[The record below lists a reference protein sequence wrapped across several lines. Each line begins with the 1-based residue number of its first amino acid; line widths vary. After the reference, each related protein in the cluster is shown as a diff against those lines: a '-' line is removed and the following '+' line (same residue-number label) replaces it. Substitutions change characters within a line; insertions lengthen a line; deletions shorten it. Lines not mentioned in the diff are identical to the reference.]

1 MERFTRLDPAPE
13 VKIDKEK
20 YVKTL
25 KLLALRV
32 PKVRHPTK
40 RAALFLERRTAAAAA
55 RFLLVPR
62 SRLTRSN
69 VAAPQAKCNV
79 VMKALR
85 SVALD
90 LPRQRCI
97 MPDPHDSDTR
107 LFLLRESVK
116 DRELPTVTPEQ
127 RETAG
132 LSELAWTTHELRL
145 EYDYFNADE
154 ILRQILPE
162 GCEVPGS
169 FETVGHIAHL
179 NLRDELREFRH
190 VIGRVLL
197 DKNPRLRT
205 VVNKIGTIES
215 EFRVPTWELL
225 AGDTSLE
232 TEVRQHGVTFKVDFG
247 EVYWNSRLEAEHKR
261 VIDSIKPGE
270 ILCDVMAGIGP
281 FAVPA
286 AKAGRR
292 VYASDL
298 NPQCTRY
305 LRLNARANKVKNL
318 VKCYNLDARA
328 FIRAL
333 LRPGPGPKDVDDE
346 PSKPSKIPP
355 KLDDKGKPVPRPPVR
370 WAAAGADEDD
380 GEPPA
385 GATFDHVMMNLPAS
399 AIEFL
404 DAFKGAFDRGVWGDR
419 ALPTVHCYT
428 FKKAAE
434 TFDDVVRRGEGYF
447 GGKIVDPK
455 IREVRDV
462 APNKIM
468 LCLSF
473 AVTPEVAFAETGR
486 EGKRARTGA

>member
-1 MERFTRLDPAPE
+1 M
-13 VKIDKEK
+13 
-20 YVKTL
+20 
-25 KLLALRV
+25 
-32 PKVRHPTK
+32 
-40 RAALFLERRTAAAAA
+40 
-55 RFLLVPR
+55 
-62 SRLTRSN
+62 
-69 VAAPQAKCNV
+69 
-79 VMKALR
+79 
-85 SVALD
+85 
-90 LPRQRCI
+90 
-97 MPDPHDSDTR
+97 
-107 LFLLRESVK
+107 
-116 DRELPTVTPEQ
+116 
-127 RETAG
+127 
-132 LSELAWTTHELRL
+132 
-145 EYDYFNADE
+145 
-154 ILRQILPE
+154 
-162 GCEVPGS
+162 
-169 FETVGHIAHL
+169 
-179 NLRDELREFRH
+179 
-190 VIGRVLL
+190 
-197 DKNPRLRT
+197 
-205 VVNKIGTIES
+205 
-215 EFRVPTWELL
+215 
-225 AGDTSLE
+225 
-232 TEVRQHGVTFKVDFG
+232 RQHGVTFKVDFG

-346 PSKPSKIPP
+346 PSKPSKVSP
-355 KLDDKGKPVPRPPVR
+355 KLDDKVKPVPRPPVR
-370 WAAAGADEDD
+370 WAAAGADDDD

-434 TFDDVVRRGEGYF
+434 TFDDVVRRGEGYL

>member
-1 MERFTRLDPAPE
+1 
-13 VKIDKEK
+13 
-20 YVKTL
+20 
-25 KLLALRV
+25 
-32 PKVRHPTK
+32 
-40 RAALFLERRTAAAAA
+40 
-55 RFLLVPR
+55 
-62 SRLTRSN
+62 
-69 VAAPQAKCNV
+69 
-79 VMKALR
+79 MKALR

-90 LPRQRCI
+90 LPRQRCVLTD
-97 MPDPHDSDTR
+97 PDDSNMR
-107 LFLLRESVK
+107 LFLLRESVT

-127 RETAG
+127 RESAG
-132 LSELAWTTHELRL
+132 LSELTWTTHELLL

-154 ILRQILPE
+154 ILRRILPE

-169 FETVGHIAHL
+169 FETVGHVAHL
-179 NLRDELREFRH
+179 NLRDELREYRH

-205 VVNKIGTIES
+205 VVNKIGSIES

-261 VIDSIKPGE
+261 VIDSIQPGE

-281 FAVPA
+281 FAIPA
-286 AKAGRR
+286 AKAGRC

-305 LRLNARANKVKNL
+305 LKLNAHGNKVKNL

-333 LRPGPGPKDVDDE
+333 LRPGPGPRDVDDE
-346 PSKPSKIPP
+346 IARASNRKAVDSETARNPN
-355 KLDDKGKPVPRPPVR
+355 PRTR
-370 WAAAGADEDD
+370 WAVATLEEDEGD
-380 GEPPA
+380 PPS

-404 DAFKGAFDRGVWGDR
+404 DVFKGAFDKDTWRDR
-419 ALPTVHCYT
+419 KLPTVHCYT
-428 FKKAAE
+428 FKKATE
-434 TFDDVVRRGEGYF
+434 THADVVRRGEGYL
-447 GGKIVDPK
+447 GGKIVDAK
-455 IREVRDV
+455 VHEVRDV

-473 AVTPEVAFAETGR
+473 AITPEVAFAEKSDERG
-486 EGKRARTGA
+486 ENKRARTRE